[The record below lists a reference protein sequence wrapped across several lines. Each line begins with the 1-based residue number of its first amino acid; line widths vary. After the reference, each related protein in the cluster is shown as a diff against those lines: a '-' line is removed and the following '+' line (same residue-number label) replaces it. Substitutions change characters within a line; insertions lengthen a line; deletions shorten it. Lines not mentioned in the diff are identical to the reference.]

1 VIDLADIG
9 KYKENNRIEAKKAVG
24 GLPESIWETYSAFAN
39 TFGGIILLGV
49 MEQEDKSFACVELP
63 DPEYLV
69 EEFLRMVSDAAV
81 VSDNILRDGDVR
93 VEDCDGHRIVVIEV
107 PRAPREVRPVY
118 IGTDPVAGS
127 YYRSG
132 DGDYRFAPA
141 QVHYMM
147 ERKARLAARLQRSAE
162 DQTAE

>member
-1 VIDLADIG
+1 MIDLADIG
-9 KYKENNRIEAKKAVG
+9 KYSENNRLEAKKAVG

-49 MEQEDKSFACVELP
+49 MEQDDKSFACVELP

-69 EEFLRMVSDAAV
+69 EEFMRLVNDRSV

-93 VEDCDGHRIVVIEV
+93 VEDCGGHCIVVIEV
-107 PRAPREVRPVY
+107 PRAAREVRPVY

-147 ERKARLAARLQRSAE
+147 ERKERLAANHR
-162 DQTAE
+162 T

>member
-1 VIDLADIG
+1 MIDLCDIG
-9 KYKENNRIEAKKAVG
+9 KYSENNRLEAKKAVG

-69 EEFLRMVSDAAV
+69 EEFLRMVNDTTV
-81 VSDNILRDGDVR
+81 VSDNILGENDVR
-93 VEDCDGHRIVVIEV
+93 IEDCDGHRIVVIEV
-107 PRAPREVRPVY
+107 PRAAREVRPVY

-147 ERKARLAARLQRSAE
+147 ERKARLSADRS
-162 DQTAE
+162 

>member
-1 VIDLADIG
+1 MIDLANIG

-49 MEQEDKSFACVELP
+49 MEQEDKTFACVKLP

-69 EEFLRMVSDAAV
+69 EEFLRMVSDTAV

-147 ERKARLAARLQRSAE
+147 ERKARLAARLQQSAE
-162 DQTAE
+162 EADAE